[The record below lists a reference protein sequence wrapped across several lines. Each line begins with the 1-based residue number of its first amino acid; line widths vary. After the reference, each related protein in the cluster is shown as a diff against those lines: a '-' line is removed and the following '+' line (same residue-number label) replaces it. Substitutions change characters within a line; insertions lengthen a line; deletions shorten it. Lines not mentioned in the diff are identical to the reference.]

1 MYRLVRSSRPG
12 IRAFLPFLLIGA
24 NTCCLHDVCSSR
36 ARAVAE
42 LALPAMGGVTH
53 LKFAPNGRLLFSG
66 SRKDAAIVCW
76 DIRRT
81 KGVSDISERA
91 RQSKEPVVR

>member
-1 MYRLVRSSRPG
+1 
-12 IRAFLPFLLIGA
+12 
-24 NTCCLHDVCSSR
+24 
-36 ARAVAE
+36 
-42 LALPAMGGVTH
+42 MGGVTN

-81 KGVSDISERA
+81 KEVREILVGMLQPQCGVTATANYAEHGGPYMPLKHMRVDLFI
-91 RQSKEPVVR
+91 KKLF